1 MMANK
6 KIALIGTRGVP
17 ANYGGFETCVEEV
30 GRRLVERGH
39 SVTVYCRAS
48 YYKDKPAT
56 YEGMDLVYLP
66 TMKRRSLETL
76 FNAVRTLYH
85 ASRRPFDVLMVFGV
99 TAGPILFLPKL
110 FGKKVAINTDGL
122 EWKRAKWGPLAK
134 SYFKLAEWFLSRFA
148 DRVVTDSPLLK
159 EYYKDRYGVDSTC
172 IAYGA
177 PIKESRKPE
186 LIEGLGLKPGEYFL
200 QVTRFEPENNPLLTV
215 QAYNKL
221 DTDKKLVLVGGVKYE
236 SEYSRRIKNEATDRV
251 LMPGFIYD
259 QDLLTELWCNSYAYI
274 HGNEVGGT
282 NPALLQSMAHGA
294 FVISVDVPYNR
305 EVLGEGG
312 IFYEKSSEGLTEKMR
327 WALENPSKLGT
338 YKKHALERIEERY
351 TWEGITDKYEV
362 LFEGLV
368 QGKDIGEIDKI

>member
-1 MMANK
+1 M

-17 ANYGGFETCVEEV
+17 AKYGGFETCVEEV
-30 GRRLVERGH
+30 GKRLVERGH
-39 SVTVYCRAS
+39 NVTVYCRKS
-48 YYKDKPAT
+48 YYKDRPSV
-56 YEGMDLVYLP
+56 YEGMKLVYLP

-76 FNAVRTLYH
+76 LNAVRTLYH
-85 ASRRPFDVLMVFGV
+85 ASRRPFEVLMVFGV

-122 EWKRAKWGPLAK
+122 EWKRAKWGILAK
-134 SYFKLAEWFLSRFA
+134 AYFKSAEWFLSKFA
-148 DRVVTDSPLLK
+148 DRVVTDSPLLR

-177 PIKESRKPE
+177 PIKKSRSPR
-186 LIEGLGLKPGEYFL
+186 LIEALGLRPGEYFL

-221 DTDKKLVLVGGVKYE
+221 NTDKKLVLVGGVKYE
-236 SEYSRRIKNEATDRV
+236 SDYSGRIKEEASEGV
-251 LMPGFIYD
+251 VMPGFIYD

-282 NPALLQSMAHGA
+282 NPALLQSMANGA
-294 FVISVDVPYNR
+294 FVLSVDVPYNR

-312 IFYEKSSEGLTEKMR
+312 IFYDKNCDSLYEKMR
-327 WALENPSKLGT
+327 WSLENPDKLGA
-338 YKKHALERIEERY
+338 YKQHALQRIEERY
-351 TWEGITDKYEV
+351 TWEGITDKYEA
-362 LFEGLV
+362 LFESLV
-368 QGKDIGEIDKI
+368 SGKK

>member
-1 MMANK
+1 M

-30 GRRLVERGH
+30 GKRLVERGH

-56 YEGMDLVYLP
+56 YEGMKLIYLP

-76 FNAVRTLYH
+76 LNAGRSVYH

-122 EWKRAKWGPLAK
+122 EWKRAKWGVLAK
-134 SYFKLAEWFLSRFA
+134 TYFKSAEWFLSKFA
-148 DRVVTDSPLLK
+148 DRVVTDSPLLR
-159 EYYKDRYGVDSTC
+159 EYYKNRYGVDSTC

-177 PIKESRKPE
+177 PIKKSRNPK
-186 LIEGLGLKPGEYFL
+186 LIERFGLSPGEYFL
-200 QVTRFEPENNPLLTV
+200 QITRFEPENNPLLTV
-215 QAYNKL
+215 QAYNQL

-236 SEYSRRIKNEATDRV
+236 SDYSERIKDEASDGV
-251 LMPGFIYD
+251 VMPGFIYD
-259 QDLLTELWCNSYAYI
+259 ADLLTELWCNSYAYI

-282 NPALLQSMAHGA
+282 NPALLQSMAHGT

-312 IFYEKSSEGLTEKMR
+312 VFYDKNRDSLHEKMR
-327 WALENPSKLGT
+327 WSLENTSNLGA
-338 YKKHALERIEERY
+338 YKEQALERIEERY
-351 TWEGITDKYEV
+351 TWDGITDKYEA
-362 LFEGLV
+362 LFKELTHPN
-368 QGKDIGEIDKI
+368 K